1 MTIYGIG
8 RAIVDY
14 FVEGRIDKRFME
26 RAFGQLSKDSLPSP
40 TGRPIHVE
48 GAAFSFVLSQISTL
62 DGYNLIKETGGTC
75 VNILKT
81 MATVN
86 PQLSC
91 HFSGTVGGAKDSIPP
106 QADEDGTFFCHQ
118 MESLGIHHLLR
129 VVPGNTGHCLVL
141 AGEKQGWL
149 ALASPSVAPDF
160 TPDQV
165 QAFLQT
171 VAVAHSQSSPDALV
185 LVEGMELEKQWF
197 CHQLCSAQLP
207 LVLACGTPFG
217 AKMTAR
223 FLQDELL
230 QDELLQEHAMQ
241 ENPCPVKLVLANDLE
256 ARILEAATIDFVEW
270 SSKYHILFVITHG
283 CGGSSCYFHG
293 ERIFVPAIEVAPEQ
307 IVDATGAGDVFAGAF
322 LSQLAEQL
330 ISDQLTTEKIMAA
343 MESASK
349 TASKII
355 QVPLCQL
362 AQLHQTG
369 ALVKD

>member
-81 MATVN
+81 IATIH
-86 PQLSC
+86 PQFRL
-91 HFSGTVGGAKDSIPP
+91 HFSGTVGNIPHSLPP

-118 MESLGIHHLLR
+118 MESLGIHHQLR

-217 AKMTAR
+217 AKMMSR
-223 FLQDELL
+223 FL
-230 QDELLQEHAMQ
+230 Q

-256 ARILEAATIDFVEW
+256 ARILESATIDFVEW

-293 ERIFVPAIEVAPEQ
+293 ERIFVPAIEIAPEQ

>member
-26 RAFGQLSKDSLPSP
+26 RAFGQLSEDSLPSP

-81 MATVN
+81 IATIH
-86 PQLSC
+86 PQFSLN
-91 HFSGTVGGAKDSIPP
+91 FSGTVGSIPRSLPP
-106 QADEDGTFFCHQ
+106 QADEDGTFFCRQ
-118 MESLGIHHLLR
+118 MEDLGIHHQLR

-141 AGEKQGWL
+141 AGEQQGWL

-165 QAFLQT
+165 QTFLQS
-171 VAVAHSQSSPDALV
+171 VAVAHSQSSPDALF

-217 AKMTAR
+217 SKMTAH
-223 FLQDELL
+223 FLQNMFL
-230 QDELLQEHAMQ
+230 QKKSF
-241 ENPCPVKLVLANDLE
+241 PVKLILANDLE
-256 ARILEAATIDFVEW
+256 ARILEAASINFAEW
-270 SSKYHILFVITHG
+270 SSKHHILFVITHG
-283 CGGSSCYFHG
+283 CCGSSCYFHG
-293 ERIFVPAIEVAPEQ
+293 ERLFVPAIEVAPEQ

-330 ISDQLTTEKIMAA
+330 ISDQLTAEKIMAA
-343 MESASK
+343 MEYASK

-362 AQLHQTG
+362 AQLQQTG
-369 ALVKD
+369 ALIKD

>member
-26 RAFGQLSKDSLPSP
+26 RAFGQLSEDSLPSP

-62 DGYNLIKETGGTC
+62 DGYKILKETGGTC

-81 MATVN
+81 IATIH
-86 PQLSC
+86 PQFRL
-91 HFSGTVGGAKDSIPP
+91 HFSGTVGNIPHGLPP
-106 QADEDGTFFCHQ
+106 QADEDGTFFHSQ
-118 MESLGIHHLLR
+118 MESLGIHHQLR

-165 QAFLQT
+165 QAFLQLA
-171 VAVAHSQSSPDALV
+171 AVAHSHSSPDALV

-217 AKMTAR
+217 SKMTAH
-223 FLQDELL
+223 FLQNEVL
-230 QDELLQEHAMQ
+230 QEYILQEHAMQ
-241 ENPCPVKLVLANDLE
+241 EKSCPVKLVLANDLE
-256 ARILEAATIDFVEW
+256 ARILEAATIDFAEW

-283 CGGSSCYFHG
+283 GGGSSCYFHG
-293 ERIFVPAIEVAPEQ
+293 ERLFVPAIEVAPEQ

-322 LSQLAEQL
+322 LSKLAEQL
-330 ISDQLTTEKIMAA
+330 ISDQLTAEKIMAA
-343 MESASK
+343 MEYASK

-362 AQLHQTG
+362 AQLQQTG
-369 ALVKD
+369 ALIKD